1 MLMGDL
7 KYGSY
12 TPSRSPTVE
21 TLIAHTIGDLSE
33 LCRSVL
39 EQKYD
44 TYGNTTKAVGTGSGD
59 GGGDDNA
66 MEVDG
71 APEDAQNCTN
81 HTDDNEGKRKDR
93 LAKTG
98 AIQISISF
106 HR

>member
-1 MLMGDL
+1 MMGDL

-21 TLIAHTIGDLSE
+21 IIIDYAIGDLQK

-39 EQKYD
+39 EQDFETSDRK
-44 TYGNTTKAVGTGSGD
+44 TQLTVE
-59 GGGDDNA
+59 A

-71 APEDAQNCTN
+71 VDLGSNSSFTN
-81 HTDDNEGKRKDR
+81 HNQDSEVKAMDR

-98 AIQISISF
+98 LYRIHFNRSSKLPCP
-106 HR
+106 HK